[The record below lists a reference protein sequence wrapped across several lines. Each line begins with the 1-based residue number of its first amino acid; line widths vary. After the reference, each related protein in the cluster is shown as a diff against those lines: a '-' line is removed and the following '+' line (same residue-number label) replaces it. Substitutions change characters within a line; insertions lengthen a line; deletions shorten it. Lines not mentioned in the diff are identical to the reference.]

1 MGVGLLLSLFL
12 SGLVG
17 CTVHGG
23 AELLVLVAPQGLGH
37 ELVHFLCEVE
47 DLHPLILQSLQLRQL
62 VDFIHGVT
70 GGIIDDLLI
79 LLHPGDVLIQ
89 RHQLLLR
96 GGPEQ
101 QQILQQVLVDAVLA
115 DHAVFQLAA
124 EVLPEGFISLT
135 LVLEHLGQFALDLL
149 FQISGDDLQLAVML
163 QKLPGDVQT
172 QIRGIHHAPD
182 KPEVLRQQ
190 IRTLV
195 HNENAAGI
203 ELQTLFVFL
212 GVEVE
217 GSGAGDEQQGLVGH
231 GTLGG
236 HGDDP
241 LGVREIVELLP
252 IELVIFLRLHVGLFP
267 LPDGDHGVQGLHL
280 HIGYLVRLVGHA
292 GGHLFRFRDR
302 HADGEADVVGILFDQ
317 LPELPFFQKLAVMF
331 VLCIILQ
338 VHDDLS
344 ARIGL
349 ITFRDGVAVGP

>member
-1 MGVGLLLSLFL
+1 MGVGLILSLFL

-163 QKLPGDVQT
+163 QKLPGDVQA

-182 KPEVLRQQ
+182 EPEVLQQQ
-190 IRTLV
+190 IRALV

-217 GSGAGDEQQGLVGH
+217 GSDAGDE
-231 GTLGG
+231 
-236 HGDDP
+236 
-241 LGVREIVELLP
+241 
-252 IELVIFLRLHVGLFP
+252 
-267 LPDGDHGVQGLHL
+267 
-280 HIGYLVRLVGHA
+280 
-292 GGHLFRFRDR
+292 
-302 HADGEADVVGILFDQ
+302 
-317 LPELPFFQKLAVMF
+317 
-331 VLCIILQ
+331 
-338 VHDDLS
+338 
-344 ARIGL
+344 
-349 ITFRDGVAVGP
+349 